1 MSFRKIVLF
10 GLLSG
15 VGGSAIGQYDPEAAV
30 NPNSM
35 FNIPVYEQVYK
46 VRVWR
51 DMYLNEKQNKGFFAR
66 GNEMT
71 RVLIE
76 AINSGEIAKVYKND
90 SLSEK
95 SVFTKEQ
102 FFQSMQMRPKVVY
115 APWDQNTSYVV
126 TDRVVYNGKDYE
138 CTLDNSGQLPDAPP
152 PNDY

>member
-1 MSFRKIVLF
+1 MSFKLRKLVLGF
-10 GLLSG
+10 SFIAAGISCF
-15 VGGSAIGQYDPEAAV
+15 GQYDPEASV

-76 AINSGEIAKVYKND
+76 AITSGEIAKVYKND

-95 SVFTKEQ
+95 SVFTEEE
-102 FFQSMQMRPKVVY
+102 FFQAMQMR
-115 APWDQNTSYVV
+115 
-126 TDRVVYNGKDYE
+126 DRKSTRLN
-138 CTLDNSGQLPDAPP
+138 
-152 PNDY
+152 